1 MGNISEEEDL
11 SEIKTN
17 ICVQGELFQQC
28 SFLLINIPIKE
39 ISSFE
44 SIKSID
50 EAEKRLDTS
59 LEEGS
64 ESFKFEIPPE
74 TEFCGHCSNLQVW
87 VENNYDIRLIH
98 RNLAFPLLKRLT
110 EVGDPSAKG
119 VFREEI
125 AKRFTT
131 CYLPVIHVLLFEG
144 YLDYLSE
151 EELETI
157 FNEVKLKNRLLLE
170 FLEPTLRIKGYS
182 KHDLSKKGFIKYL
195 NKFYLDLEEGKFLPL
210 SVSESFDIDHSNVL
224 QNWLLENI

>member
-1 MGNISEEEDL
+1 MKEFKVNKFITLKLEEETISEEEDL

-17 ICVQGELFQQC
+17 IYVQGELFQQC

-64 ESFKFEIPPE
+64 ESFKYEIPPE
-74 TEFCGHCSNLQVW
+74 TEFWGHCSNLQVW
-87 VENNYDIRLIH
+87 VENNYDTRLIH

-110 EVGDPSAKG
+110 EVGDPSAKR

-125 AKRFTT
+125 AKDVQ
-131 CYLPVIHVLLFEG
+131 YE
-144 YLDYLSE
+144 
-151 EELETI
+151 
-157 FNEVKLKNRLLLE
+157 
-170 FLEPTLRIKGYS
+170 
-182 KHDLSKKGFIKYL
+182 
-195 NKFYLDLEEGKFLPL
+195 
-210 SVSESFDIDHSNVL
+210 
-224 QNWLLENI
+224 